1 MKYYFS
7 LLRRETRNARMG
19 ILVSALL
26 VLVVSQVL
34 ARYVKEWD
42 ADIVRYVG
50 ALLAQLHLVAGFLRE
65 LFCAIPTI
73 TEDAFGHLL
82 PQPERKSLL
91 AIVCSLLFSAFL
103 YMISSIVL
111 ELLYEFLQTHSLQ
124 AVRQGL
130 TAFSPQLLL
139 LHLPVALLEL
149 LFIITLVMA
158 LQLLLHRLGQRF
170 HLAGKVPTVVGRVFA
185 FFCTIGLCC
194 FWIWVA
200 NNVMLRFPWYLDV
213 LQGTLVNTRP
223 ATYIMQNFWMSG
235 LQVSEEGRSV
245 WSVAVLAGMFLLT
258 ILQWVFS
265 LILVEDHLDWEV

>member
-19 ILVSALL
+19 ILLSALL

-34 ARYVKEWD
+34 ALYVKEWD
-42 ADIVRYVG
+42 ADLVRSVG
-50 ALLAQLHLVAGFLRE
+50 ALLAQLHLVVGFLRE
-65 LFCAIPTI
+65 LFRAIPTI

-82 PQPERKSLL
+82 PQSERKSLL
-91 AIVCSLLFSAFL
+91 AVVSSLLLSAVL
-103 YMISSIVL
+103 YMISSVLL
-111 ELLYEFLQTHSLQ
+111 ELLREFLQTHLLQ
-124 AVRQGL
+124 AVHQGL
-130 TAFSPQLLL
+130 AAFSPQLLL

-149 LFIITLVMA
+149 LFLITLVIA

-245 WSVAVLAGMFLLT
+245 WSVAVLGGMFLLT